1 MQTRQ
6 AAASAALASW
16 NALQPEL
23 LVLVA
28 GECNAADMCSMMG
41 SCVEWR
47 DALQAQEPRIWER
60 LLHQLM
66 LNFPEDDKES
76 VILIFLLRHPMADFG
91 RPMTFDQFEHYLSHG
106 IRWLGSND

>member
-1 MQTRQ
+1 
-6 AAASAALASW
+6 
-16 NALQPEL
+16 
-23 LVLVA
+23 
-28 GECNAADMCSMMG
+28 
-41 SCVEWR
+41 
-47 DALQAQEPRIWER
+47 
-60 LLHQLM
+60 M